1 MPEVP
6 RAGQQQTYSPPRI
19 RARQKLFWKG
29 KSYFLIVTFA
39 VGAIFIASPVSGVTT
54 TSSIDTIA

>member
-6 RAGQQQTYSPPRI
+6 CAQARI
-19 RARQKLFWKG
+19 ERARRHAFEHVRISWKG

-54 TSSIDTIA
+54 TSSKVTVA